1 MTCIPSLWKIKVSC
15 TQYFRARF
23 EKANHIHM
31 GSSFRSLKK
40 KVQNQLINLLGLAC
54 PTWMQFLTCTI
65 TWNLKKQNISPTF
78 KLQTTNGLD
87 ESIRSKLTNLNGIE
101 KLLKRVDIVASYAP
115 VSVFPMSYDFLK
127 FWEANWDMQDFIHTY
142 YNFH

>member
-1 MTCIPSLWKIKVSC
+1 
-15 TQYFRARF
+15 
-23 EKANHIHM
+23 
-31 GSSFRSLKK
+31 
-40 KVQNQLINLLGLAC
+40 
-54 PTWMQFLTCTI
+54 
-65 TWNLKKQNISPTF
+65 LKKQNISPTF

-101 KLLKRVDIVASYAP
+101 KLLKRVDIVASYAL